1 MNAPY
6 CKRCCKRS
14 GVRCRHQ
21 NGGHS
26 ESGGQLVSRPKT
38 TFLAYHKGMHTKKV
52 WAVSVFVI
60 HWLAMELRHLRY
72 FTAVAEELSFT
83 KAARRLKI
91 AQPPLSRQ
99 IHSLE
104 TEIGVQ
110 LFDRRSGRV
119 FLTEAGCRFLNAA
132 RLVLE
137 QVELAVDLARQ
148 TKSGELGTVRVGF
161 GKGLGDVVSLVI
173 NQHMRVFPKIEVDVR
188 DILSGLQ
195 SEALTGRKID
205 VGFSHGP
212 ATSLELA
219 SEKLFKES
227 LSVVLART
235 NPLARRQHLRLK
247 DLKQETLLLIDRS
260 ISPHVHDLALALCR
274 DAGLSPRIV
283 LTESTVYDEAG
294 AMMAA
299 SGKGIFLAVG
309 KNPCHPSFADR
320 LLALPLR
327 ETLATLEVH
336 VAWRRGESSSTVL
349 NFIETT
355 RSLLRRGSRVLDMR
369 NFPRIGRPA
378 PAPTGQKLRRKA

>member
-1 MNAPY
+1 M
-6 CKRCCKRS
+6 
-14 GVRCRHQ
+14 
-21 NGGHS
+21 
-26 ESGGQLVSRPKT
+26 SRPKT
-38 TFLAYHKGMHTKKV
+38 TFSAYHKGMHTKKV
-52 WAVSVFVI
+52 WAVSAFVI

-137 QVELAVDLARQ
+137 QVDLAVDLARQ

-235 NPLARRQHLRLK
+235 NPLARRAHLRLQ

-299 SGKGIFLAVG
+299 SGKGVFLAVG

-320 LLALPLR
+320 LVALNLR
-327 ETLATLEVH
+327 EPLAALEVH
-336 VAWRRGESSSTVL
+336 ATWRRSESASTIL

-355 RSLLRRGSRVLDMR
+355 KNLLQRESRVLDMR
-369 NFPRIGRPA
+369 NFPRIARPA
-378 PAPTGQKLRRKA
+378 SAPASQKRKSLR